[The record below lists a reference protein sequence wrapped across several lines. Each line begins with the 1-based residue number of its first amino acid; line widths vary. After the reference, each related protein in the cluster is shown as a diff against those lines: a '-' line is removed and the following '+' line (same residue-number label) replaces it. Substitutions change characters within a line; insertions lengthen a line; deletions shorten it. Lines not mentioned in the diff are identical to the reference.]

1 MVIVSIYNAGLGAIQ
16 ALNFP
21 EVDQILNEDKF
32 NKSESSSGNDKE
44 ENKLKKT

>member
-21 EVDQILNEDKF
+21 EVDQILNEDSI
-32 NKSESSSGNDKE
+32 NRS
-44 ENKLKKT
+44 LVVAMIRKKIN